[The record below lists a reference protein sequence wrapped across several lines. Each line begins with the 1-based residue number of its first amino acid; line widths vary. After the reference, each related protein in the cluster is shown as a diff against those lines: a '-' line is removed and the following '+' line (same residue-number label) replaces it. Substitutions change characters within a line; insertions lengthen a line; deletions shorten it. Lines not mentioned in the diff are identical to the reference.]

1 MKYNLPMWLK
11 NIENSLEFDNV
22 YIIHGQEIKDD
33 IVLPS
38 DETLDMSNLK
48 VDNLKFASFKDSL
61 KYTLNK
67 NGFDALITY
76 DINNRFVVENLNDK
90 FSVNSIKAEINKQV
104 NIKFDD
110 PDSEFFQDIPLLI
123 SNLNN
128 INIANTLNF
137 AFMIDYY
144 SETDPKDRIAGTH
157 PNVEQMMLAT
167 YQHAK
172 TKVEPFLQ
180 NYNNNDVYC
189 KHPIIWVVRDTSII
203 PSHLLS
209 GIGIR
214 QVPITPPSLDDRDLA
229 IEVSCYP
236 YISNYINDENVKK
249 NWKPLFEKAAKA
261 MSGLSLM
268 AISEISKSKMKEI
281 GDIESPEKIINEII
295 NTAKEYRVGLT
306 ENPWS
311 TEIVKSRIENGEELL
326 KESVKGQDYAIGK
339 SVDVLKMAA
348 LNINGIDSKDAG
360 TAPRGCLFFAGPTGV
375 GKTELAKSIAKM
387 VFGSEDDM
395 IRFDMSEFS
404 ESHNAAR
411 LIGSPPGYVGN
422 EQGGELTNKVKAH
435 PFSVVLFDE
444 IEKADGSIFDK
455 FLQILSDGR
464 LTDGRG
470 DTVYFSETIIVFTSN
485 KGVTEMQQWL
495 EDNSEHSDEEYRSSF
510 RQHIEN
516 FFRDEL
522 GRPEIYGRIDEDNII
537 IFNSIDSTIANQI
550 AELGI
555 NNIVENIKNISQI
568 ELTIMPSAQEEII
581 KNVTSEDIL
590 QYGGRG
596 IKNALRKVLI
606 KPLSKPLLESQKSK
620 STRLII
626 NNISLVEES
635 YILEYEN

>member
-1 MKYNLPMWLK
+1 MKYKLPIWLK

-22 YIIHGQEIKDD
+22 YILHGQEIKDD
-33 IVLPS
+33 VVIPNE
-38 DETLDMSNLK
+38 DIINFDNIEYNNLQF
-48 VDNLKFASFKDSL
+48 LSFRDSL
-61 KYTLNK
+61 KYTLKN

-76 DINNRFVVENLNDK
+76 DINNRFIVESLNENFTTNAVK
-90 FSVNSIKAEINKQV
+90 SEISGQIQIN
-104 NIKFDD
+104 FDD
-110 PDSEFFQDIPLLI
+110 PNAEFFQDIPQLI
-123 SNLNN
+123 NLLNN
-128 INIANTLNF
+128 DIISEKINF
-137 AFMIDYY
+137 AIMIDVY

-157 PNVEQMMLAT
+157 PNVEQMMLSS
-167 YQHAK
+167 YQLAK
-172 TKVEPFLQ
+172 TKVEPFIH
-180 NYNNNDVYC
+180 NYNGKEIYS
-189 KHPIIWVVRDTSII
+189 KHPIFWVVRDTSVI

-214 QVPITPPSLDDRDLA
+214 QVPISSPSLDDRSLA
-229 IEVSCYP
+229 IGLSCYP
-236 YISNYINDENVKK
+236 YITNFLSDQNV
-249 NWKPLFEKAAKA
+249 NNHWKPLFEKAAKS
-261 MSGLSLM
+261 MSGLSIM
-268 AISEISKSKMKEI
+268 AISEICQSKMKDYNENNNSNI
-281 GDIESPEKIINEII
+281 FINQII

-311 TEIVKSRIENGEELL
+311 TDIVKSRIENGEIIL
-326 KESVKGQDYAIGK
+326 KESVKGQDYAVNK
-339 SVDVLKMAA
+339 AVDVLKMAA

-422 EQGGELTNKVKAH
+422 EQGGELTNRVKAH

-485 KGVTEMQQWL
+485 KGVSEMQKWL
-495 EDNSEHSDEEYRSSF
+495 DENTNYNPDEYRYEF
-510 RQHIEN
+510 RKHIES

-522 GRPEIYGRIDEDNII
+522 GRPEIYGRIDEDNIV
-537 IFNSIDSTIANQI
+537 IFNSIDSKIANQI

-555 NNIVENIKNISQI
+555 SNVVENIKNLTQI
-568 ELTIMPSAQEEII
+568 DLVIQDNAKNKLI
-581 KNVTSEDIL
+581 KLATNENIL
-590 QYGGRG
+590 KYGGRG
-596 IKNALRKVLI
+596 IKNALRRILI
-606 KPLSKPLLESQKSK
+606 KPLTDPLSNAIKQKSNQ
-620 STRLII
+620 LII
-626 NNISLVEES
+626 RDINNQNERVELLS
-635 YILEYEN
+635 

>member
-1 MKYNLPMWLK
+1 MKYKLPIWLK

-22 YIIHGQEIKDD
+22 YVLHGQEVKDD
-33 IVLPS
+33 VVIPNP
-38 DETLDMSNLK
+38 DFTDLDNAQYDSLN
-48 VDNLKFASFKDSL
+48 FSSFRESL
-61 KYTLNK
+61 KYTLTR
-67 NGFDALITY
+67 NGFDALISY
-76 DINNRFVVENLNDK
+76 DVNNKFSVEPLNDK
-90 FSVNSIKAEINKQV
+90 FTTNAIKAEINGQTS
-104 NIKFDD
+104 IMFDD
-110 PDSEFFQDIPLLI
+110 PNAEFFQDLPQLI
-123 SNLNN
+123 QLLNN
-128 INIANTLNF
+128 DKIAEKMNF
-137 AFMIDYY
+137 AVMIDVY
-144 SETDPKDRIAGTH
+144 SETDPRDRIAGSH
-157 PNVEQMMLAT
+157 PNVEQMMLSS
-167 YQHAK
+167 YQLAK
-172 TKVEPFLQ
+172 TKVEPFIQ
-180 NYNNNDVYC
+180 HYQDKEIYS
-189 KHPIIWVVRDTSII
+189 KHPIFWIVRDTSVI
-203 PSHLLS
+203 PSYLLS

-214 QVPITPPSLDDRDLA
+214 QVPISSPSMDDRSVAVGL
-229 IEVSCYP
+229 SCYP
-236 YISNYINDENVKK
+236 YIANYLSDENVQ
-249 NWKPLFEKAAKA
+249 NLWKPLFEKAAKA
-261 MSGLSLM
+261 MSGLSIM
-268 AISEISKSKMKEI
+268 AISEICQSKMK
-281 GDIESPEKIINEII
+281 DYDDNKDPSVFINEII

-311 TEIVKSRIENGEELL
+311 TEIVKERIEDGENLL
-326 KESVKGQDYAIGK
+326 RESVKGQDYAIKK

-348 LNINGIDSKDAG
+348 LNINGIDSKDPG

-485 KGVTEMQQWL
+485 KGVTEMQSWL
-495 EDNSEHSDEEYRSSF
+495 EDNPEHSDDEYRFEF
-510 RQHIEN
+510 RKHIEA

-537 IFNSIDSTIANQI
+537 IFNSIDSEIANQI

-555 NNIVENIKNISQI
+555 KNVVDNIKNLSQI
-568 ELTIMPSAQEEII
+568 DLII
-581 KNVTSEDIL
+581 EPTAKYKLIGLATDENVL
-590 QYGGRG
+590 KYGGRG
-596 IKNALRKVLI
+596 IKNALRRVLI
-606 KPLSKPLLESQKSK
+606 KPLTDPLAAAIKNGSHELVIRDIDSQDD
-620 STRLII
+620 RVEL
-626 NNISLVEES
+626 LV
-635 YILEYEN
+635 